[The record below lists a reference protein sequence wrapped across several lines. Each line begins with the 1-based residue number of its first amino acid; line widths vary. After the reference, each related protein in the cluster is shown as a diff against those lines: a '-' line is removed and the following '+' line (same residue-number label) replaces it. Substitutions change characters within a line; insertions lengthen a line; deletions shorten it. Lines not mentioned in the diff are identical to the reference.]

1 MMGLMNF
8 FNKTKGSVSIFLTLI
23 MLPMFVC
30 AGLYVD
36 GSRISAARIRV
47 SGAGDLAMNAALSEY
62 DQNLYDLYGIFA
74 ISENMDELQKNVTM
88 YFRNSINNTGILN
101 DSDSYSR
108 EFLNSIFSS
117 FSSEDMNF
125 GSIVD
130 TQYQDFKLSGVPSSA
145 IANPKA
151 LERQIIDYSKY
162 RAPINLAKG
171 LLEKIGCI
179 GETSKQTKALDAKV
193 EYDKELDTVKDAC
206 EEAYKA
212 INEFNDLVNESR
224 YKDNNYLTEL
234 NQDLEKT
241 KKQYRLMAINI
252 LCANSASNF
261 KVEKMKEDSSLKKR
275 LENQIKNL
283 SVAEGQSKD
292 LAAYMYLIGILES
305 DLKVEKKS
313 NGKYEVVRG
322 TDSYSN
328 CYDAI
333 EGYQK
338 SHIGE
343 GNCIYDVDTIK
354 GLKSSYSG
362 FQELYTETMLMK
374 KYRDNICKSSSKESA
389 ETKDYVSNSFD
400 VLSGYTK
407 GTYEYYYMWAA
418 DQAINSWK
426 KNATEYGKE
435 GSKLLYTK
443 WYSGLES
450 VIKQIE
456 KAVKAL
462 DEVEKKAG
470 KLDDAREKWHDKI
483 TDLSDSEVK
492 TSMNGEYEN
501 SAKDIN
507 IDAIHKLQDIL
518 NENKQYF
525 ESIKQK
531 FDNIKFYGKN
541 VVFSGYESADYYN
554 RFSGSISKN
563 VINSS
568 GDIDHQADLAMNN
581 YSSQTMTA
589 SSGDIKLITEDGE
602 GMQFYKYLAKVCAKS
617 GVKDSGKKE
626 DAKDLKKQ
634 LIEKGNDSSSTTSSG
649 LPEGM
654 PKSIKMP
661 EEVNKAISSMYD
673 VEEPDNSDQQFDAKE
688 VNSKENASNSDV
700 ADQNKE
706 NLSKISDLLSKL
718 SDIAK
723 MARDNLYV
731 EEYLTEMFSC
741 YMNTVKKDDKYVLS
755 TKAMNGTEM
764 TSNKF
769 FGSEVE
775 YILWG
780 NENAQSNLNYTKALI
795 FGIRFA
801 LNAIYAFTSSDTRT
815 PALTAA
821 TAIAGW
827 TGFGVP
833 IVQTIILLAWGMAE
847 SFYDVDLICNKGE
860 SVALYKTKDTWFLG
874 YGGIKSTLAKAAGE
888 IAGKVIDDVFEKI
901 EDIAVDASGKVIGN
915 VESEVGKYADDTIN
929 GVYESV
935 QGALSTPIEQLA
947 LQVAGTA
954 DSLNLNQ
961 ISEKVENLL
970 GSLKTNGSGL
980 VNECINKAIDEL
992 IKKYKSSIAS
1002 KLYEIYQKAQDKNNT
1017 VDTINELL
1025 YGVPDEH
1032 ENYIGGLINDLKN
1045 NIRSIIQDKVDEYA
1059 EKFKTEI
1066 EKKIKEGGNKVKEN
1080 LKDSINDFTSG
1091 IGGDSKSNGKS
1102 VSSGKGF
1109 TLNYKEYLKIFVMLH
1124 MVISSSN
1131 KDAMVTRA
1139 AKLMQINVSQ
1149 KDNGFNIGNAYT
1161 VIQVSADVNVRTT
1174 FFSVPVT
1181 TVDSAGNTSVELDY
1195 SNIGTGWQK
1204 IKYQS
1209 VIGY

>member
-1 MMGLMNF
+1 MMEFMKF
-8 FNKTKGSVSIFLTLI
+8 CNKTKGSVSIFLTLV

-36 GSRISAARIRV
+36 GSRISAARTRV

-62 DQNLYDLYGIFA
+62 DQTLYDLYGIFA
-74 ISENMDELQKNVTM
+74 ISENMEELQNNVTM

-117 FSSEDMNF
+117 FSSEDMDF

-130 TQYQDFKLSGVPSSA
+130 TQYENFSLSGVPSSA
-145 IANPKA
+145 IANPKV

-162 RAPINLAKG
+162 RAPINLTKG

-193 EYDKELDTVKDAC
+193 EYDKKLDTVKDAC
-206 EEAYKA
+206 EAAYDA
-212 INEFNDLVNESR
+212 INEFNDLVKESK

-234 NQDLEKT
+234 NQDLEET
-241 KKQYRLMAINI
+241 KSKYRLMAMAA
-252 LCANSASNF
+252 LCANSESNF
-261 KVEKMKEDSSLKKR
+261 KVEKMKDDNSLKKQ
-275 LENQIKNL
+275 LENKIKNM
-283 SVAEGQSKD
+283 SDVE
-292 LAAYMYLIGILES
+292 AYNKLIQELES
-305 DLKVEKKS
+305 DLKVDGPDDKGSYKLNEDTDCYKKINTLKWRDYYSGETIFHQRIDYLKDIQNFFPDMQRAYTKS
-313 NGKYEVVRG
+313 NLLFKYG
-322 TDSYSN
+322 SKIYNNSSTD
-328 CYDAI
+328 
-333 EGYQK
+333 
-338 SHIGE
+338 
-343 GNCIYDVDTIK
+343 
-354 GLKSSYSG
+354 
-362 FQELYTETMLMK
+362 ET
-374 KYRDNICKSSSKESA
+374 
-389 ETKDYVSNSFD
+389 TKDTVSKIVGKICEYGRDFPPAAVWDVSNTIEIF
-400 VLSGYTK
+400 K
-407 GTYEYYYMWAA
+407 E
-418 DQAINSWK
+418 K
-426 KNATEYGKE
+426 ATEYGKE

-443 WYSGLES
+443 WYNVLENI
-450 VIKQIE
+450 IKQSE

-470 KLDDAREKWHDKI
+470 ELDDAREEWHEKI

-507 IDAIHKLQDIL
+507 TNAIHKLQDIL

-541 VVFSGYESADYYN
+541 VVFSGCESANYYN
-554 RFSGSISKN
+554 RFSGNISKN

-568 GDIDHQADLAMNN
+568 DDIDRQADLAMNN
-581 YSSQTMTA
+581 YSSQTMTT

-617 GVKDSGKKE
+617 GVKDSSKKE

-649 LPEGM
+649 LPKGTPE
-654 PKSIKMP
+654 SITMP
-661 EEVNKAISSMYD
+661 EEVTNAIKSMYD
-673 VEEPDNSDQQFDAKE
+673 VEEPNNSDQQFNAEKVSSE
-688 VNSKENASNSDV
+688 EKASNSSV
-700 ADQNKE
+700 ADQNKK

-718 SDIAK
+718 GDVAK

-741 YMNTVKKDDKYVLS
+741 YMNTAKKGDKYIIS
-755 TKAMNGTEM
+755 QKAMNGVDM

-780 NENAQSNLNYTKALI
+780 SEEAQSNLNYTKALI

-874 YGGIKSTLAKAAGE
+874 YGGIKSTLAKAASE

-901 EDIAVDASGKVIGN
+901 EDIAVDASGKVVDN
-915 VESEVGKYADDTIN
+915 VESNITEYADKTIT

-954 DSLNLNQ
+954 DSLNLDQ
-961 ISEKVENLL
+961 ISEKVKNLL
-970 GSLKTNGSGL
+970 ESLKTNGSGL
-980 VNECINKAIDEL
+980 VNECINKAIDGL
-992 IKKYKSSIAS
+992 IQKYESSISS

-1025 YGVPDEH
+1025 YGKPNDSG
-1032 ENYIGGLINDLKN
+1032 ENEGGLMNDLKN
-1045 NIRSIIQDKVDEYA
+1045 NIRSIIKDKVDEYSS
-1059 EKFKTEI
+1059 KFKSEI

-1080 LKDSINDFTSG
+1080 LKESINDFTSG
-1091 IGGDSKSNGKS
+1091 IGGGSEGNGKS

-1131 KDAMVTRA
+1131 KDAMITRA
-1139 AKLMQINVSQ
+1139 AKLMQVNVSQ
-1149 KDNGFNIGNAYT
+1149 KDNSFNIGNAYT
-1161 VIQVSADVNVRTT
+1161 VIKVSAGVNVKTT

-1181 TVDSAGNTSVELDY
+1181 TVDSSGNTSVELDY

-1204 IKYQS
+1204 VKYQS